1 MHLIRSVYMWT
12 QLILKSCWI
21 IIYRLLKTLVFSV
34 ASENFGEFSASTLSS
49 FTAIDTYTHQR
60 ELFDKYDRI
69 IHMTNLNNTCS
80 YATAV
85 KSSLCW
91 NIVPNEV
98 KDYFQ
103 FSPNEA
109 TMYIST
115 PFTPQDG
122 MVIVSQFPKHEAI
135 TSARP
140 SMNYRGIYF
149 AGTP

>member
-1 MHLIRSVYMWT
+1 
-12 QLILKSCWI
+12 
-21 IIYRLLKTLVFSV
+21 
-34 ASENFGEFSASTLSS
+34 
-49 FTAIDTYTHQR
+49 
-60 ELFDKYDRI
+60 
-69 IHMTNLNNTCS
+69 MTNLNNTCS

-140 SMNYRGIYF
+140 FMNYRGIYF
-149 AGTP
+149 AGAPYEAGGEEMCSNSNFKFNKILRYPLCFVLLTLLWFPLFLSRPILDNLSHCEKPL